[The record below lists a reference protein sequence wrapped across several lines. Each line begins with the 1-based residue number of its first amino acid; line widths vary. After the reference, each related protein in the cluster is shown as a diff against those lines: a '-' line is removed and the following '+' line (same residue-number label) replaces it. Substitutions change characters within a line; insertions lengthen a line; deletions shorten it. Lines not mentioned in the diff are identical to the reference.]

1 MLFGLVFQVV
11 RYPCKVRLQ
20 FFHSKINIL
29 RIHCRI
35 EMCHESGRGACLAWI
50 FAQKPSREANLD
62 FLVRISER
70 IELHSLVV

>member
-20 FFHSKINIL
+20 FFHSQINVL
-29 RIHCRI
+29 RIHCCI
-35 EMCHESGRGACLAWI
+35 EMCHKSGRGTCLARI
-50 FAQKPSREANLD
+50 FAQKPSRETNLD

-70 IELHSLVV
+70 VELHPLVV